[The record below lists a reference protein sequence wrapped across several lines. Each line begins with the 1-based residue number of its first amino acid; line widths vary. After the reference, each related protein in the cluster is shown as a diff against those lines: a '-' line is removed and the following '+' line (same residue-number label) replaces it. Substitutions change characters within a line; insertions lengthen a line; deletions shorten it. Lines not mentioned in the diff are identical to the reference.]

1 MIEIVTLAALALA
14 VVFTVADMLGIV
26 KPRKRRYYPFVLRTP
41 DPSRHKANVE
51 PEPTRVDAKTAFA
64 RASE

>member
-1 MIEIVTLAALALA
+1 MIENISLGFLVLAL
-14 VVFTVADMLGIV
+14 VCFLVGRLGIV

-41 DPSRHKANVE
+41 DPSRHKANVK

-64 RASE
+64 RVSE